1 MRCPLI
7 SPAPTASSRTEAGD
21 DVGHV
26 TPRDPRDAQRRRR
39 FRSRAADLAESDD
52 LIRVEGDAN
61 PAKAGLSRF
70 GIVAS
75 SASLAGCRPMT
86 AGTTGSRRVVI
97 ALGATQTLAWGSS
110 YYLPAILA
118 GPIAAELGVATS
130 TVFACF
136 SGALL
141 LSAVLGPAVG
151 RAIDRRGGR
160 DVLAL
165 SNLVLAAGLV
175 LLAMAQGLAMLALAW
190 AVLGLGIAMGLYDA
204 AFATLAGLYGRAARG
219 PITGITLIAG
229 FASTVGWPLSAAME
243 AALGWRGACLGWAAL
258 HLVLGLPLNRLL
270 VPPAPPPGK
279 LAAASGPGKPAPR
292 FAMPILAFVFAAAW
306 TVTGAMAAHLPRLLE
321 ASGATP
327 AGAVFAAALLGPAQV
342 LARVLEFGFLTRFHP
357 ILSARLAT
365 LGQPLAA
372 VVLAL
377 FGGVAA
383 PVFTVLY
390 GMGNGVLT
398 IVKGTLPLAV
408 FGPAGYGARQGW
420 LSAPARLLQSLAPFG
435 FGLLL
440 ERASVDAAL
449 AISAAL
455 SLSAFVALMLL
466 RLPR

>member
-1 MRCPLI
+1 M
-7 SPAPTASSRTEAGD
+7 S
-21 DVGHV
+21 
-26 TPRDPRDAQRRRR
+26 
-39 FRSRAADLAESDD
+39 AA
-52 LIRVEGDAN
+52 
-61 PAKAGLSRF
+61 
-70 GIVAS
+70 
-75 SASLAGCRPMT
+75 T
-86 AGTTGSRRVVI
+86 AGARRVVI

-118 GPIAAELGVATS
+118 RPIAADLGLASS

-151 RAIDRRGGR
+151 RAIDARGGR

-175 LLAMAQGLAMLALAW
+175 LLAAAQGLATLALAW
-190 AVLGLGIAMGLYDA
+190 AVLGVGIAMGLYDA

-219 PITGITLIAG
+219 RITGITLIAG
-229 FASTVGWPLSAAME
+229 FASTVGWPLSAGME
-243 AALGWRGACLGWAAL
+243 AEFGWRGACLGWAAL

-270 VPPAPPPGK
+270 VPPAPPPEK
-279 LAAASGPGKPAPR
+279 LAAAAGDAKPAPR
-292 FAMPILAFVFAAAW
+292 FAMAILAFVFAAAW

-321 ASGATP
+321 ASGASP
-327 AGAVFAAALLGPAQV
+327 AGAVLAASLLGPAQV
-342 LARVLEFGFLTRFHP
+342 FARVLEFGFLARFHP
-357 ILSARLAT
+357 IVSARLAT
-365 LGQPLAA
+365 LGQPVAA
-372 VVLAL
+372 AALAL

-408 FGPAGYGARQGW
+408 FGPVGYGARQGW
-420 LSAPARLLQSLAPFG
+420 LSAPARFLQALAPFG

-440 ERASVDAAL
+440 ERASVDVAL

-455 SLSAFVALMLL
+455 SLSAFVALTLL